1 MRGLSKSP
9 AKRGFF
15 FWLYLHILQLDEG
28 MEHFVELPIQ
38 NGQAPDPKEEGV
50 PDLRAPILTVI
61 SERGELSL

>member
-1 MRGLSKSP
+1 
-9 AKRGFF
+9 
-15 FWLYLHILQLDEG
+15 

-50 PDLRAPILTVI
+50 PDLRAPIITVI